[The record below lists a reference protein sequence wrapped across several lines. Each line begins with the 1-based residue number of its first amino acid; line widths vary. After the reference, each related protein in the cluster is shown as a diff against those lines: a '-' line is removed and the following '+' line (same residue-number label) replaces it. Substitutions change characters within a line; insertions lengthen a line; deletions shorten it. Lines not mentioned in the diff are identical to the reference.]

1 MKRLRIFVAT
11 MVFFAASPLGIG
23 QRCFAVSRSAERS
36 EKTPP
41 AKTSACAEIAAW
53 MNVVL
58 RAGISAGAD
67 SPSVPKEIA
76 HGNLQPR
83 NLDCGGVPS
92 LVSSTPLE
100 LVKVFYDRTLHS
112 WEFLVR
118 CAHTTDCVPFLV
130 RWPQPAGRNSAQPD
144 QFALSQVPPAPRI
157 NLRATQHFLLRPGE
171 TVTLVWDQDGI
182 RVVLPAICLDGGNVG
197 ESIRVRT
204 TTGGRV
210 LRAEIVNE
218 SLLRVIL

>member
-1 MKRLRIFVAT
+1 MNWLHTIAAAT
-11 MVFFAASPLGIG
+11 ALLAALGG
-23 QRCFAVSRSAERS
+23 QRSFAVSRSIDAAET
-36 EKTPP
+36 TPL
-41 AKTSACAEIAAW
+41 AKTSACPEIAGW
-53 MNVVL
+53 MNGVL
-58 RAGISAGAD
+58 RSRQPAGAD

-76 HGNLQPR
+76 QGNLQPR
-83 NLDCGGVPS
+83 NLDCGAVPP
-92 LVSSTPLE
+92 LVPGIPLE
-100 LVKVFYDRTLHS
+100 LVKTFYDRTLHS

-118 CAHTTDCVPFLV
+118 CAHINDCVPFLV
-130 RWPQPAGRNSAQPD
+130 RWPQPAGRNSLQPD
-144 QFALSQVPPAPRI
+144 QFAFSQASPRI
-157 NLRATQHFLLRPGE
+157 NPWKTQHSLLRPGQ

-210 LRAEIVNE
+210 LRAEIVNQ

>member
-1 MKRLRIFVAT
+1 MKRLRIFGAT
-11 MVFFAASPLGIG
+11 MVFFAASALGGG
-23 QRCFAVSRSAERS
+23 QRSFAVSRSPEVA

-41 AKTSACAEIAAW
+41 AKTRACAEIAAW
-53 MNVVL
+53 MNGVL
-58 RAGISAGAD
+58 RAAISTGVD

-76 HGNLQPR
+76 QGNLQPG
-83 NLDCGGVPS
+83 NLDCGAVPS
-92 LVSSTPLE
+92 LVPGIPLE
-100 LVKVFYDRTLHS
+100 LMKTFYDRTLHS

-118 CAHTTDCVPFLV
+118 CAHTSDCVPFLV
-130 RWPQPAGRNSAQPD
+130 RWPQPATKNSLLPD
-144 QFALSQVPPAPRI
+144 QLAPPQASSPRVKSGG
-157 NLRATQHFLLRPGE
+157 RQYSLLRPGQA
-171 TVTLVWDQDGI
+171 VTLVWDQDGI

-210 LRAEIVNE
+210 LRAEIVNQ